1 MRLQVPIST
10 IVAVLVGVI
19 VLLGYFIPIDALQSL
34 RLTLVQWS
42 VILAAFALLVGIVNL
57 ALVHLV
63 KIRTRQPG
71 SFYSLV
77 LLIAF
82 LITLVVACVLGPTSR
97 WGLWIFNYIQVPI
110 ESSLLAI
117 LAVILILGAIRLFR
131 RRLDTFSVIFIIA
144 ALLVLLVTAPL
155 FVTGDVPGLNL
166 VRTVLVQ
173 VLSVAGARGILL
185 GVALGV
191 IATGTRIILG
201 ADRPYGG

>member
-1 MRLQVPIST
+1 MRIHAPVST
-10 IVAVLVGVI
+10 IVAILIGLI
-19 VLLGYFIPIDALQSL
+19 VLSGYFIPVAALQSL
-34 RLTLVQWS
+34 RLTLVQWA
-42 VILAAFALLVGIVNL
+42 VILAAFALLIGIVNL
-57 ALVHLV
+57 VVVHLD

-71 SFYSLV
+71 SLFSLV
-77 LLIAF
+77 LLVAF
-82 LITLVVACVLGPTSR
+82 LITLVIAVIFGPTSP

-117 LAVILILGAIRLFR
+117 LTVILILGVIRLFR
-131 RRLDTFSVIFIIA
+131 RRIDTFSVVFVVA

-155 FVTGDVPGLNL
+155 FVVGDIPGLNL

-191 IATGTRIILG
+191 IATGTRILLG